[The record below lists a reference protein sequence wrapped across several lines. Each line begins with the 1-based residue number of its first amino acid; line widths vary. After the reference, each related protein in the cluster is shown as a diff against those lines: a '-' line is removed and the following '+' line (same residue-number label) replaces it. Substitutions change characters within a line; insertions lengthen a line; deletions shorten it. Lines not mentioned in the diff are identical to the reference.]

1 MEERFLTQET
11 LRRFRK
17 SLSSDEKSDATA
29 EKYLHAAAGFANF
42 LSGRAVTRDLALEYK
57 NTVLERKYAPKSVN
71 VNVAALNSL
80 FVFLKLSGCK
90 LKAMKIQKRVFSDE
104 KTELTEPEY
113 RRLVDAAHRLRNGRL
128 ALIITTICATGIRV
142 SELRFI
148 TVEAAEKGE
157 ATVTNKGKTR
167 AVLLPKELQKKLL
180 KYAQKR
186 KITAGAI
193 FVTRGGKPVNRTN
206 VWREMKKLCAAA
218 RVDPAKVFPHNLR
231 RLFARKFYNLEK
243 DIAKLADL
251 LGHSSIDTTRI
262 YIMSTGTEHR
272 KIVDQ
277 MRLVC

>member
-1 MEERFLTQET
+1 MELILFPDVLA
-11 LRRFRK
+11 RFRE
-17 SLSSDEKSDATA
+17 SLSSDEKSEATA
-29 EKYLHAAAGFANF
+29 EKYLHAAEEFAEF
-42 LSGRAVTRDLALEYK
+42 LSGRAVTRELALEYK
-57 NTVLERKYAPKSVN
+57 RTLSDRGYAAKSVN

-80 FVFLKLSGCK
+80 FAFLKLSGCK

-113 RRLVDAAHRLRNGRL
+113 HRLVNAARRMRNSRL

-142 SELRFI
+142 SELQSI
-148 TVEAAEKGE
+148 TVEAAQKGE

-167 AVLLPKELQKKLL
+167 AVLIPRELQKKLL
-180 KYAQKR
+180 KYAEKR
-186 KITAGAI
+186 KIKTGAI
-193 FVTRGGKPVNRTN
+193 FVTRGGKPVDRTN
-206 VWREMKKLCAAA
+206 VWREMKTLCATA

-231 RLFARKFYNLEK
+231 RLFARTFYKIEK

-272 KIVDQ
+272 KIIDQ

>member
-1 MEERFLTQET
+1 MELILFPDVLA
-11 LRRFRK
+11 RFRE
-17 SLSSDEKSDATA
+17 SLSSDEKSEATA
-29 EKYLHAAAGFANF
+29 EKYLHAAEEFAEF
-42 LSGRAVTRDLALEYK
+42 LSGRAVTRELALEYK
-57 NTVLERKYAPKSVN
+57 RTLSDRGYAAKSVN

-80 FVFLKLSGCK
+80 FAFLKLSGCK

-113 RRLVDAAHRLRNGRL
+113 HRLVNAARRMRNSRL

-142 SELRFI
+142 SELQSI
-148 TVEAAEKGE
+148 TVEAAQKGE

-167 AVLLPKELQKKLL
+167 AVLIPRELQKKLL
-180 KYAQKR
+180 KYAEKR
-186 KITAGAI
+186 KIKTGAI
-193 FVTRGGKPVNRTN
+193 FVTRGGKPVDRTN
-206 VWREMKKLCAAA
+206 VWREMKTLCATA

-231 RLFARKFYNLEK
+231 RLFARTFYKIEK

-262 YIMSTGTEHR
+262 YIMSTRRAHR
-272 KIVDQ
+272 KQIER

>member
-1 MEERFLTQET
+1 MEIILSPDV
-11 LRRFRK
+11 LARFRK
-17 SLSSDEKSDATA
+17 TLAADEKSDATA
-29 EKYLHAAAGFANF
+29 GKYLHAARDFAGF

-71 VNVAALNSL
+71 VSVAALNSL
-80 FVFLKLSGCK
+80 FAFLGLSGCR
-90 LKAMKIQKRVFSDE
+90 LKAMKIQKRVFADE
-104 KTELTEPEY
+104 KAELTETEY
-113 RRLVDAAHRLRNGRL
+113 HRLVDAAHRMRNGRL
-128 ALIITTICATGIRV
+128 ALILATICATGIRV
-142 SELRFI
+142 SELKFI
-148 TVEAAEKGE
+148 TVEAARRGE

-167 AVLLPKELQKKLL
+167 AVLIPRELQKKLL

-193 FVTRGGKPVNRTN
+193 FVTRGGKPVDRTN

-262 YIMSTGTEHR
+262 YIMSTRKAHR
-272 KIVDQ
+272 KQIER